1 MSKNVNAISY
11 SDSLRLIRNELV
23 EVMNDNYALYQ
34 GLEVYIANEQEFIK
48 SKQQKP
54 NAIYIVLRYG
64 SASVNFGQSV
74 LPITITA
81 ICEQNKIDRVQS
93 LFADFV
99 AKFNLERAEN
109 NTIQQIYE
117 SPVVTSNFNQ
127 LFEGFRSIMYVSGFL
142 VISKTANFLSF
153 YYAENLEI
161 ANQKIVVSGT
171 DEQLD
176 VNLTI
181 DEDKLFTQLGTIT
194 GITYPVELKY
204 TIIDDNDVKTH
215 NLYRKTVS
223 GSTESWTSLT
233 TSDTTINNT
242 YGITATYT
250 DADNNY
256 TIDIYLTVDYEEIE
270 YINAVF
276 GGNTQLDPQT
286 FYNYSNFTKSVAKAG
301 TITFALTTYLLS
313 SISLTNDVL
322 AVYFKHSNINKTFK
336 IKIKPT
342 FGFAP
347 DPEEFK
353 LADCSITSEVG
364 QIPMITMTFTN

>member
-1 MSKNVNAISY
+1 MSKNVNVISY
-11 SDSLRLIRNELV
+11 SDSLRLIRNELI

-153 YYAENLEI
+153 YYAENLEVSKQ
-161 ANQKIVVSGT
+161 NIVVSGT

-176 VNLTI
+176 VNVNI
-181 DEDKLFTQLGTIT
+181 DENKLFFALNALNV
-194 GITYPVELKY
+194 TYPIDLKY
-204 TIIDDNDVKTH
+204 TITDSNDSITH
-215 NLYRKTVS
+215 NLYTKTIVNDQETWS
-223 GSTESWTSLT
+223 SLT
-233 TSDTTINNT
+233 TDDTIINGT

-256 TIDIYLTVDYEEIE
+256 TIDIYLTVNYEEID

-322 AVYFKHSNINKTFK
+322 AVYFKNSNINKTFK
-336 IKIKPT
+336 IKIQPT
-342 FGFAP
+342 FGVAP
-347 DPEEFK
+347 EPEDFK
-353 LADCSITSEVG
+353 LADCNITSEVG